1 MIAFEQNLYLAT
13 TDNLLSYS
21 LSRFTTKIFVME
33 DLIIKGTTKTPEVS
47 FLTADRKLTLSG
59 RSIPENSIQFYEPLL
74 TWANSF
80 CSEDPGHI
88 EVHIKLEYFNTSSS
102 KCLMDLLKRIEHC
115 DCDAEVFWYYEEE
128 DEDMQEAGEDYA
140 AIIQLP
146 FKLVETTSEV

>member
-102 KCLMDLLKRIEHC
+102 NCLLDLFKRLENSSSLEVQWYF
-115 DCDAEVFWYYEEE
+115 DAD
-128 DEDMQEAGEDYA
+128 DEDMLEAGEDYDH
-140 AIIQLP
+140 IVSVP
-146 FKLVETTSEV
+146 FKFVEVDPEA